1 MPEFL
6 ALTSDKD
13 TVHLF
18 VVEYPDKQQKDQK
31 KNPTGNIFNKMI
43 GGGEARSF
51 AKFVL
56 GQSNSNAKCGF
67 SEDGRQLVVITQ
79 AGQYFECDIPA
90 TPGEMKAKIVHSLL
104 GMGSG

>member
-18 VVEYPDKQQKDQK
+18 VVEYPEKAQKDQK

-56 GQSNSNAKCGF
+56 GSQNSNAKCGF

-79 AGQYFECDIPA
+79 AGQYYECDIPVV
-90 TPGEMKAKIVHSLL
+90 PGEMKAKTVHSLF
-104 GMGSG
+104 GTGSG

>member
-1 MPEFL
+1 MPGFL

-67 SEDGRQLVVITQ
+67 SEDGR
-79 AGQYFECDIPA
+79 
-90 TPGEMKAKIVHSLL
+90 
-104 GMGSG
+104 